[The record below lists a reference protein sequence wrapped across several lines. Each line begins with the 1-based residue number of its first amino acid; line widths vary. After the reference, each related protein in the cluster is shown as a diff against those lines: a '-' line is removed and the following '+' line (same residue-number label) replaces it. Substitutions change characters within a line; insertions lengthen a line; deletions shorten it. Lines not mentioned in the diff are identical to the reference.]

1 MVNIDRSDDIRVIAE
16 LTEASR
22 SYQRQFVLWLGI
34 GSGGGIA
41 ALLSFAANLPNP
53 DYALQALLPSLAAF
67 AIGVVFAASTVL
79 FLGLRDSAGAFHHS
93 EAHNR
98 EETGKAIR
106 ATPEFL
112 ASHQKVADEMNYGRN
127 KFVAENRAAH
137 ERAERAWTVRRHWHI
152 AYCFCAVLSTSGFI
166 VGMIWPI
173 IVIGAGGHFSVH
185 VADGRAASKANR
197 SRPTDQ

>member
-1 MVNIDRSDDIRVIAE
+1 VVNIDRSDDIRVISE

-41 ALLSFAANLPNP
+41 ALLSFAANLPDP
-53 DYALQALLPSLAAF
+53 DNALQALLPSLTAF
-67 AIGVVFAASTVL
+67 AVGVVFAASTVL

-106 ATPEFL
+106 EMPEFL
-112 ASHQKVADEMNYGRN
+112 ASHQKVADEMNCGRN
-127 KFVAENRAAH
+127 KLMAQNRAAH
-137 ERAERAWTVRRHWHI
+137 ERAEQAWTVRQRWHI
-152 AYCFCAVLSTSGFI
+152 AYCFCAILSTSGFI
-166 VGMIWPI
+166 VGMSWPI
-173 IVIGAGGHFSVH
+173 VFIGTGGHFSVH
-185 VADGRAASKANR
+185 VAGGGDHRK
-197 SRPTDQ
+197 